1 MKHVD
6 SARIWINEFNRLVG
20 YKFSNML
27 QNWNIF
33 SDMKQRGIH
42 VAIIEQ
48 SILPRSVLFLFVWS
62 S

>member
-6 SARIWINEFNRLVG
+6 SARIWINEFHRLVG

-33 SDMKQRGIH
+33 SDMKQRGIY

-48 SILPRSVLFLFVWS
+48 SILPRFVLFLFV
-62 S
+62 

>member
-1 MKHVD
+1 MLIRHEFGLTD
-6 SARIWINEFNRLVG
+6 EFNRLVG

-33 SDMKQRGIH
+33 SDMKQRGIY
-42 VAIIEQ
+42 VAITEQ
-48 SILPRSVLFLFVWS
+48 SILPRFVLFLFVWS

>member
-33 SDMKQRGIH
+33 SDMKQRGIY

-48 SILPRSVLFLFVWS
+48 SILPRFVLFLFVWS

>member
-6 SARIWINEFNRLVG
+6 SARIWINEFHRLVG

-33 SDMKQRGIH
+33 SDMKQRGIY

-48 SILPRSVLFLFVWS
+48 SILPRFVLFLFVWS

>member
-1 MKHVD
+1 MLIRHEFGLTD
-6 SARIWINEFNRLVG
+6 EFNRLVG

-48 SILPRSVLFLFVWS
+48 SILPRFVLFLFVWS

>member
-33 SDMKQRGIH
+33 SDMKQRGIY